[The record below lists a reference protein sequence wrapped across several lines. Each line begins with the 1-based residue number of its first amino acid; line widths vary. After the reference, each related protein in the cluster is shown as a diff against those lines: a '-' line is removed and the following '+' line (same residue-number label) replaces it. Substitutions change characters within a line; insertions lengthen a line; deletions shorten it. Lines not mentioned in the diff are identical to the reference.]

1 MEDLSQQQ
9 LEGAGGTSKSELPH
23 RDASSGPGKK
33 GRSYSR
39 RKKQSRVFLWI
50 VVIEA
55 LTRLVHK
62 L

>member
-1 MEDLSQQQ
+1 MLVPVQEKRG
-9 LEGAGGTSKSELPH
+9 EVTAGG
-23 RDASSGPGKK
+23 
-33 GRSYSR
+33 
-39 RKKQSRVFLWI
+39 KKQSRVFLWI